1 MELMKLNTNYER
13 ELADVNSLF
22 LRGHQLENFNDIKLE
37 NSFAMLTYDGLF
49 DTSYFSVST
58 SNFQTDAH

>member
-1 MELMKLNTNYER
+1 MSILLF
-13 ELADVNSLF
+13 F
-22 LRGHQLENFNDIKLE
+22 LRGHQLENFNDVKLE